1 MSGALPTAAENFSI
15 IRGGP
20 FHRVLEL
27 IGPAN
32 NERQRVINRALV
44 AVLICWL
51 PLLVLSFVQGIAFD
65 SNVAIPFLR
74 DYAVHLR
81 FLVALPILILS
92 ETPIDRRWRDLAQE
106 FLRTGLI
113 TTAEAPSFDRLML
126 RIARLRDFPLPEII
140 MLALAY
146 VPPLFLGNAAL
157 PLNKFSSWHTVGI
170 SSPQTTMAGWWF
182 WLVSA
187 PLFRFLLLR
196 WIWRMFLWTLFL
208 WRTSRLK
215 LYLVATHTDL
225 AAGLGF
231 LSEGQRAYAPIVF
244 AGGVVIGGAVLNAV
258 RYEGQTLSSL
268 KTPMI
273 AYGVSVLSRS
283 GRRATHDSR
292 NRLDNAGRRNCPR
305 RPQNVGLIHGIGTLS
320 I

>member
-1 MSGALPTAAENFSI
+1 MTVVLSNAAENFSV

-32 NERQRVINRALV
+32 NERQRVISRALV

-51 PLLVLSFVQGIAFD
+51 PLLVLALAQGLALGPNITM
-65 SNVAIPFLR
+65 PFLK
-74 DYAVHLR
+74 DYAVQLR

-92 ETPIDRRWRDLAQE
+92 ETPIDRGWRDLAQE

-113 TTAEAPSFDRLML
+113 PSSEAADFDRVIQRLG
-126 RIARLRDFPLPEII
+126 RLRDFPLPEIA
-140 MLALAY
+140 MLVLAY
-146 VPPLFLGNAAL
+146 AAPLFLGKTGL
-157 PLNKFSSWHTVGI
+157 PLNKITSWHTLGAD
-170 SSPQTTMAGWWF
+170 SSQTSMAGWWF
-182 WLVSA
+182 WAISA

-215 LYLVATHTDL
+215 LYLVATHADL

-231 LSEGQRAYAPIVF
+231 LSQGQRAYTPIVF
-244 AGGVVIGGAVLNAV
+244 AGGVVIGGAVLNAI
-258 RYEGQTLSSL
+258 RYEGQTLSS
-268 KTPMI
+268 
-273 AYGVSVLSRS
+273 
-283 GRRATHDSR
+283 
-292 NRLDNAGRRNCPR
+292 
-305 RPQNVGLIHGIGTLS
+305 
-320 I
+320 